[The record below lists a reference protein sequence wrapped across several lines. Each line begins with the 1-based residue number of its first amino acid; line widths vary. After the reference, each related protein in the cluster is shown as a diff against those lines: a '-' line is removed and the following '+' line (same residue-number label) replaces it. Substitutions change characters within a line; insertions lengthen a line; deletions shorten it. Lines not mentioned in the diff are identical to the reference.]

1 MTQPRTL
8 AVLIAIC
15 LSQSAQLHAETL
27 AEGIGSAIKWGS
39 ASVSERY
46 RYEYV
51 DQEGFAEV
59 ANASTLKSRFTW
71 TSGTVAGFKGLLEVD
86 NVTSI
91 GNDSYNSTV
100 NGKKSY
106 PVVADPEATVLNQA
120 ALAYTAEKWNGMLG
134 RQRIKHGTERFVG
147 SVAWRQLEQTFD
159 AAHLVYA
166 PSTSFNLDYA
176 YSWRINTVFGPD
188 NSNGQLD
195 GGFHLLRADYFISGN
210 HALAGFAYLLDYN
223 NPTTNSSNTYGIEYT
238 GTLLPWLKAHGMY
251 ASQSDAGDATLAY
264 DANYYLLELTAS
276 RHGYYVNPGYEVLG
290 SDDGKKGFA
299 TPLATLHKFQGF
311 ADKFLTTPK
320 QGIRDTY
327 LTLGGKKYQWEFAAT
342 WHDFQT
348 DEASLDLG
356 QELDLVVSRP
366 ITNNL
371 TGLAKYAHYDGSEE
385 TTTLAKDTDKAW
397 FMLTATF

>member
-1 MTQPRTL
+1 MKKTTL
-8 AVLIAIC
+8 ALSILMIC
-15 LSQSAQLHAETL
+15 QTSAHAENL
-27 AEGIGSAIKWGS
+27 AEGIASAVKWGS
-39 ASVSERY
+39 ASVTERY

-51 DQEGFAEV
+51 DQEGLPEV
-59 ANASTLKSRFTW
+59 SNASTLKSRLTW
-71 TSGTVAGFKGLLEVD
+71 TSGTVAGFKGLIEVD

-166 PSTSFNLDYA
+166 PSASFNLDYA

-188 NSNGQLD
+188 NPNGQLD
-195 GGFHLLRADYFISGN
+195 GDFHLLRADYFISGN

-223 NPTTNSSNTYGIEYT
+223 NPTTNSSDTYGMEYT
-238 GTLLPWLKAHGMY
+238 GTLLPWLKPHLIY
-251 ASQSDAGDATLAY
+251 AQQSDAGDAPIAY
-264 DANYYLLELTAS
+264 DANYYLAELTAS
-276 RHGYYVNPGYEVLG
+276 WHGYYLNPGYEVLG
-290 SDDGKKGFA
+290 SDDGKRGFA

-320 QGIRDTY
+320 QGIRDSY
-327 LTLGGKKYQWEFAAT
+327 LTVGGKKYKWEFAAT
-342 WHDFQT
+342 WHEFKADEGDLDFG
-348 DEASLDLG
+348 S
-356 QELDLVVSRP
+356 ELDLVASYPV
-366 ITNNL
+366 TNYL
-371 TGLAKYAHYDGSEE
+371 TALAKYAHYDGKKESAVIA
-385 TTTLAKDTDKAW
+385 TDTDKAW
-397 FMLTATF
+397 MMLTATF

>member
-1 MTQPRTL
+1 MKKLTFIISALL
-8 AVLIAIC
+8 A
-15 LSQSAQLHAETL
+15 SQGQVHAETFS
-27 AEGIGSAIKWGS
+27 EGIASAVKWGS
-39 ASVSERY
+39 AAVTERY

-51 DQEGFAEV
+51 DQEGLPEV
-59 ANASTLKSRFTW
+59 ANASTLKSRLTW
-71 TSGTVAGFKGLLEVD
+71 TSGTVAGFKGLVEVD

-166 PSTSFNLDYA
+166 PSASFNLDYA

-188 NSNGQLD
+188 NPNGQLD
-195 GGFHLLRADYFISGN
+195 GDFHLLRADYFINGT
-210 HALAGFAYLLDYN
+210 HALAGFGYLLDYN
-223 NPTTNSSNTYGIEYT
+223 NPPTNSANTYGVEYT
-238 GTLLPWLKAHGMY
+238 GTLLPWLKAHLSY
-251 ASQSDAGDATLAY
+251 AQQSDAGDAPINY
-264 DANYYLLELTAS
+264 DAHYYLAELTAS
-276 RHGYYVNPGYEVLG
+276 WHGYYLNPGYEVLG

-320 QGIRDTY
+320 QGIRDSY
-327 LTLGGKKYQWEFAAT
+327 LTVGGKKYKCEFAAT
-342 WHDFQT
+342 WHEFKA
-348 DEASLDLG
+348 DEGDLNFG
-356 QELDLVVSRP
+356 SELDLVASYP
-366 ITNNL
+366 LTNYL
-371 TGLAKYAHYDGSEE
+371 TGMVKYAHFDGEQE
-385 TTTLAKDTDKAW
+385 ATKLATDTDKAW
-397 FMLTATF
+397 MMLTATF